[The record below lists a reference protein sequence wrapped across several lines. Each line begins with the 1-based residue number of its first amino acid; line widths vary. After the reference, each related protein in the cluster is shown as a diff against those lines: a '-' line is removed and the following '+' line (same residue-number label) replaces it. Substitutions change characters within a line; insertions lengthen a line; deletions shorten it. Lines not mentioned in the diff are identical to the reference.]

1 VPAGGTSAAGR
12 SAVVGQARSVVVL
25 PPPAG
30 LAAGDS
36 FALVALV
43 RGQRGTP
50 LPGRAVEWN
59 TDSPEV
65 LHLDRARNV
74 ATAVAPGSAVLI
86 ASCEGIETRVQ
97 VRVPPTTLELFAVPS
112 EETAAAIQMSTPP
125 KAVRAGDSFV
135 LTATPLDRAGVPL
148 LDQTVLWSS
157 SDVRVAVVTAEGWV
171 AALGRGQVTLTATRG
186 GASASVSINVEHA
199 IPARKPT
206 AVPRRHQVEP
216 LPSAGGDP
224 DHRSSWRRRGA
235 RSRRALGRVIL
246 GLGAV
251 AAALW
256 FFGGLRD
263 FRWDRDLPW
272 LYARDPAV
280 IAADTTPRAEPAESV
295 ASVDRGA
302 AAVAAPRRP
311 RRSVPARPAPA
322 ESLAGAVPDTGAAAL
337 DSAAAGAIDRP
348 ELAEIA
354 PSDPSAYAPPQDDP
368 EGGTPAEESAA
379 SHPAEPRAEPTL
391 GGRTPL
397 ARAGPVA
404 PIDRRQLESRM
415 RDGVSDCYGAVRSKD
430 LDRLAEMYRPRNYAD
445 DDKLKRL
452 TTILRTEPW
461 RAVVGKRVDGV
472 REMSA
477 DAAAAEFSFRLV
489 WRGTHGGQLSSQPIF
504 RAEFARGS
512 SGWRM
517 SSCRIVGSP
526 KL

>member
-1 VPAGGTSAAGR
+1 V
-12 SAVVGQARSVVVL
+12 
-25 PPPAG
+25 
-30 LAAGDS
+30 
-36 FALVALV
+36 
-43 RGQRGTP
+43 
-50 LPGRAVEWN
+50 VEWN

-112 EETAAAIQMSTPP
+112 EATAAAIQMSTPP

-157 SDVRVAVVTAEGWV
+157 SDVRVAVVTAEGW
-171 AALGRGQVTLTATRG
+171 TRG

-302 AAVAAPRRP
+302 AAVAAPRRL
-311 RRSVPARPAPA
+311 RRTVPARPAPA

-379 SHPAEPRAEPTL
+379 SHPAEPPAGVLRSREP
-391 GGRTPL
+391 GRS
-397 ARAGPVA
+397 
-404 PIDRRQLESRM
+404 RRS
-415 RDGVSDCYGAVRSKD
+415 
-430 LDRLAEMYRPRNYAD
+430 
-445 DDKLKRL
+445 
-452 TTILRTEPW
+452 I
-461 RAVVGKRVDGV
+461 
-472 REMSA
+472 
-477 DAAAAEFSFRLV
+477 AA
-489 WRGTHGGQLSSQPIF
+489 SS
-504 RAEFARGS
+504 
-512 SGWRM
+512 
-517 SSCRIVGSP
+517 SP
-526 KL
+526 GCATA